1 MIGLPL
7 STAYAERDVDGLT
20 DRTYLEVAGRCVLG
34 AGVSAVLYELAVSAP
49 GAYGVV
55 PAIVFLVVLA
65 YLFSW
70 VGELFRQ
77 TLLYLGTRQYG
88 AGFEVSR

>member
-1 MIGLPL
+1 MNGPPL

-20 DRTYLEVAGRCVLG
+20 DRTYLEVVGRCVLG
-34 AGVSAVLYELAVSAP
+34 AGASAVLYELAVSAP

-55 PAIVFLVVLA
+55 PAIVFLVVPA

-70 VGELFRQ
+70 AGELFRQ

-88 AGFEVSR
+88 ALEVSQ

>member
-1 MIGLPL
+1 MTGLPL

-34 AGVSAVLYELAVSAP
+34 AGVSVVLYELAVSAP

-55 PAIVFLVVLA
+55 PAIMFLIVLA

-70 VGELFRQ
+70 AGELFRQ

-88 AGFEVSR
+88 ALEVSR

>member
-1 MIGLPL
+1 MNGLPL
-7 STAYAERDVDGLT
+7 STAYTERDVDGLT
-20 DRTYLEVAGRCVLG
+20 DRTYLEVVGRCVLG
-34 AGVSAVLYELAVSAP
+34 AGVSTVLYELAVSAP

-55 PAIVFLVVLA
+55 PAIAFLIVLA

-70 VGELFRQ
+70 AGELFRQ

-88 AGFEVSR
+88 ALEVSR

>member
-1 MIGLPL
+1 MNGLPL

-34 AGVSAVLYELAVSAP
+34 AGASAVLYELAVSAP

-55 PAIVFLVVLA
+55 PAIAFLIVLA

-70 VGELFRQ
+70 ASELFRQ

-88 AGFEVSR
+88 ALEVSR

>member
-20 DRTYLEVAGRCVLG
+20 DRTYLEVVGRCVLG
-34 AGVSAVLYELAVSAP
+34 AGVSVVLYELAVSAP

-77 TLLYLGTRQYG
+77 TLWYLGTWQYG
-88 AGFEVSR
+88 ALEVSR

>member
-1 MIGLPL
+1 MNDLPF

-20 DRTYLEVAGRCVLG
+20 NRTYLEVAGRCVLG
-34 AGVSAVLYELAVSAP
+34 SGVSAVLYELAVSAP

-70 VGELFRQ
+70 AGELFRQ

-88 AGFEVSR
+88 ALEVSR